1 MKKLLI
7 LILLVLNHL
16 SCDTEATLDCIQ
28 SSGQTELRDLNIPN
42 LERIIIRENIRLEIT
57 YSETNE
63 VQVLGGEQHLDQLE
77 VIQNGTEYE
86 FKAIGFCKTGFS
98 EAPIVLKMKSS
109 QLNYVRN
116 SSQFEVVSTNV
127 LRFPELSL
135 ISEDF
140 NDPDALNLGN
150 FSIEIDNE
158 RLNVVGNG
166 ISDFNLRGKTNR
178 LNFNTASG
186 SGTVLARELEAEAI
200 TFFHRSFRDAVV
212 NPSQRLEGELRS
224 SGNLIS
230 IKKPPLVEV
239 EEFYTGQLIFE

>member
-1 MKKLLI
+1 MKKIIVLI
-7 LILLVLNHL
+7 LFILTHL
-16 SCDTEATLDCIQ
+16 SCDTEAALDCLQ
-28 SSGQTELRDLNIPN
+28 SGGQTVVRDLNISN
-42 LERIIIRENIRLEIT
+42 LERITIRENIRLEIS
-57 YSETNE
+57 YSEVDE

-77 VIQNGTEYE
+77 VVQNGTEFE
-86 FKAIGFCKTGFS
+86 FKANGLCKTGFS
-98 EAPIVLKMKSS
+98 EAPIVLKLKSS
-109 QLNYVRN
+109 KLKYVRN

-127 LRFPELSL
+127 LEFSELSL

-150 FSIEIDNE
+150 FKIEIDNE

-186 SGTVLARELEAEAI
+186 SGTVLARGLEAKTI

-230 IKKPPLVEV
+230 IKKPPQVEV
-239 EEFYTGQLIFE
+239 EKFYTGQLIFE